1 MDVKYLMLNRSSYEE
16 ALGLLL
22 IWLDTLEIK
31 EYIEELEKQSW
42 DKDEGI

>member
-1 MDVKYLMLNRSSYEE
+1 MT
-16 ALGLLL
+16 
-22 IWLDTLEIK
+22 IDTLEIK